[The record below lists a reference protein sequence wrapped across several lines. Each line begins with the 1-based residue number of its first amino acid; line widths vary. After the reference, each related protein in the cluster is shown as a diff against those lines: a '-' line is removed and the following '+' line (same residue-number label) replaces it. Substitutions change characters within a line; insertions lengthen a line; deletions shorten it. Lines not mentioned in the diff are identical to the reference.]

1 MRHIFHLLCESLL
14 SSSFE
19 CIFFLI
25 SVFISLFVR
34 LSALRAINLKYTDS
48 RVKLTNEILQGVRA
62 IKSYNWEKPFVE
74 KLTAI
79 RDLELKAL
87 EASANTRAI
96 LTSVLTAAPSMVAVV
111 TLGMYGLLGNI
122 LTPTKVFTALAL
134 FNQLRFPL
142 VFLPLLLNNLAEGN
156 VSLNRLTKFLLT
168 DEVQDYVEREEPS
181 AKHLGINSLPNSE
194 SDTISIENGTFSWN
208 SDSKLIATPAAVT
221 ALVEAD
227 VSIQGKVEKVD
238 KGRGTLSNINIRV
251 KKGELIA
258 IVGPVGSGKST
269 LLSALL
275 GELNKQEGRVRVRG
289 SVAYVPQSAWI
300 PNETLRNVVLFGRQ
314 LDQRRYDE
322 TIEACGL
329 TKDLQQL
336 EGGDETEIG
345 ERGVNLSGGQKQRV
359 SIARAV
365 YDDADIFLF
374 DDPLSALDAEVGAN
388 VFRNCIKN
396 RLHDKTRILVTH
408 QLGVLPEVDSVIL
421 MGTAEDG
428 SSTIVA
434 QGSLADLLARGY
446 DLSKHV
452 RSTEEEEAEIEA
464 KKEAELEND
473 IANNI
478 ELEKGAP
485 SLPEKESGSTILVD
499 YEIAIKVT
507 SGDSNSSPE
516 NVFLATVTGVAYE
529 DSIRSAG
536 IICYAARRCVTIR
549 LPLLSIRSK
558 AFE

>member
-1 MRHIFHLLCESLL
+1 M
-14 SSSFE
+14 
-19 CIFFLI
+19 
-25 SVFISLFVR
+25 
-34 LSALRAINLKYTDS
+34 NLKYTDS

-96 LTSVLTAAPSMVAVV
+96 LTSVLTAAPSMVAVI
-111 TLGMYGLLGNI
+111 TLGTYGLLGNI

-142 VFLPLLLNNLAEGN
+142 VFLPLLLNNLAEGK
-156 VSLNRLTKFLLT
+156 VSLVRLTKFLLT
-168 DEVQDYVEREEPS
+168 DEVQDYVERDDETSTEFIGKQFS
-181 AKHLGINSLPNSE
+181 RQNQDAVV
-194 SDTISIENGTFSWN
+194 IENGTFSWS
-208 SDSKLIATPAAVT
+208 SDSETITHVSKNEIPATPTPSDVETSAASSKSIVT
-221 ALVEAD
+221 EN
-227 VSIQGKVEKVD
+227 K
-238 KGRGTLSNINIRV
+238 RGYLSNIDLRV

-258 IVGPVGSGKST
+258 IVGPVGSGKSS

-275 GELNKQEGRVRVRG
+275 GELNKKEGRVKVQG

-300 PNETLRNVVLFGRQ
+300 PNDSLRNVVLFGRKF
-314 LDQRRYDE
+314 DKEKYEE

-388 VFRNCIKN
+388 VFNNCIKTL
-396 RLHDKTRILVTH
+396 LHDKTRILVTH
-408 QLGVLPEVDSVIL
+408 QLGVLPEVDRVVL

-428 SSTIVA
+428 SATIIA
-434 QGSLADLLARGY
+434 QGSLNELLARGY

-452 RSTEEEEAEIEA
+452 RSAQETAEANEDGETDTESVMGDTKSSTKENGIKVSPFHDKEE
-464 KKEAELEND
+464 KNG
-473 IANNI
+473 N
-478 ELEKGAP
+478 
-485 SLPEKESGSTILVD
+485 EKESESKLSVD
-499 YEIAIKVT
+499 YKIAMKVT
-507 SGDSNSSPE
+507 SSDKKQNSDDENVDISASSPA
-516 NVFLATVTGVAYE
+516 LTATVT
-529 DSIRSAG
+529 AG
-536 IICYAARRCVTIR
+536 HGETLHDTGEMALI
-549 LPLLSIRSK
+549 LLLS
-558 AFE
+558 

>member
-1 MRHIFHLLCESLL
+1 M
-14 SSSFE
+14 
-19 CIFFLI
+19 
-25 SVFISLFVR
+25 
-34 LSALRAINLKYTDS
+34 
-48 RVKLTNEILQGVRA
+48 KLTNEILQGVRA

-96 LTSVLTAAPSMVAVV
+96 LTSVLTAAPSMVAVI
-111 TLGMYGLLGNI
+111 TLGTYGLLGNI

-142 VFLPLLLNNLAEGN
+142 VFLPLLLNNLAEGK
-156 VSLNRLTKFLLT
+156 VSLIRLTKFLLT
-168 DEVQDYVEREEPS
+168 DEVQDYVERDDETS
-181 AKHLGINSLPNSE
+181 TDFIGKQFSQKHQ
-194 SDTISIENGTFSWN
+194 DAVVIENGTFSWS
-208 SDSKLIATPAAVT
+208 SDSETVGHVPKNEIPVTPSDIETSATSLKPT
-221 ALVEAD
+221 ITEN
-227 VSIQGKVEKVD
+227 K
-238 KGRGTLSNINIRV
+238 RGYLSNIDLRV

-258 IVGPVGSGKST
+258 IVGPVGSGKSS

-275 GELNKQEGRVRVRG
+275 GELNKKEGRVKVQG

-300 PNETLRNVVLFGRQ
+300 PNDSLRNVVLFGRKF
-314 LDQRRYDE
+314 DKEKYEE

-388 VFRNCIKN
+388 VFNNCIKTL
-396 RLHDKTRILVTH
+396 LHDKTRILVTH
-408 QLGVLPEVDSVIL
+408 QLGVLPEVDRVVL

-428 SSTIVA
+428 SATIIA
-434 QGSLADLLARGY
+434 QGSLNELLARGY

-452 RSTEEEEAEIEA
+452 RSEEETAEANEDGETDTESVVGDT
-464 KKEAELEND
+464 KSNTMKENGIKVSPYHDKE
-473 IANNI
+473 
-478 ELEKGAP
+478 EKEKNGD
-485 SLPEKESGSTILVD
+485 EKESESKLSVD
-499 YEIAIKVT
+499 YKIAMKVT
-507 SGDSNSSPE
+507 SSDIKQNVDDGDVDVSASSTA
-516 NVFLATVTGVAYE
+516 LAATVAAGHSKTSHDTGTMAL
-529 DSIRSAG
+529 I
-536 IICYAARRCVTIR
+536 
-549 LPLLSIRSK
+549 LMLSFTVI
-558 AFE
+558 

>member
-1 MRHIFHLLCESLL
+1 
-14 SSSFE
+14 
-19 CIFFLI
+19 
-25 SVFISLFVR
+25 V
-34 LSALRAINLKYTDS
+34 NLKYTDS

-74 KLTAI
+74 KLTTI

-96 LTSVLTAAPSMVAVV
+96 LTSVLTAAPSMVAVI
-111 TLGMYGLLGNI
+111 TLGTYGLLGNV

-142 VFLPLLLNNLAEGN
+142 VFLPLLLNNLAEGK
-156 VSLNRLTKFLLT
+156 VSLVRLTKFLLT
-168 DEVQDYVEREEPS
+168 DEVQDYVERDDET
-181 AKHLGINSLPNSE
+181 ANDFMGKRLGHHNQDAVL
-194 SDTISIENGTFSWN
+194 IEKGTFSWN
-208 SDSKLIATPAAVT
+208 SNLENVSQLPSEVSATST
-221 ALVEAD
+221 DVEAT
-227 VSIQGKVEKVD
+227 VD
-238 KGRGTLSNINIRV
+238 TSKAPVAENRRGFLSNIDLKV

-258 IVGPVGSGKST
+258 IVGPVGSGKSS

-275 GELNKQEGRVRVRG
+275 GELNKQEGRVKVLG

-300 PNETLRNVVLFGRQ
+300 PNESLRNVILFGRNF
-314 LDQRRYDE
+314 DKAKYEE

-388 VFRNCIKN
+388 VFNNCIKTL
-396 RLHDKTRILVTH
+396 LHDKTRILVTH
-408 QLGVLPEVDSVIL
+408 QLGVLPEVDRVVL

-428 SSTIVA
+428 SATIIA
-434 QGSLADLLARGY
+434 QGSLDELLARGY

-452 RSTEEEEAEIEA
+452 RSAEESLEASEDGETDS
-464 KKEAELEND
+464 ENESVD
-473 IANNI
+473 DKNSVNTIKLSTHQEDAVAN
-478 ELEKGAP
+478 EKDR
-485 SLPEKESGSTILVD
+485 ESESKLSVD
-499 YEIAIKVT
+499 YKIAIKVT
-507 SGDSNSSPE
+507 TSGSQNVDSSASSPAFVDAMTGE
-516 NVFLATVTGVAYE
+516 ILHDAGMTPLFLQLSYFAT
-529 DSIRSAG
+529 SA
-536 IICYAARRCVTIR
+536 I
-549 LPLLSIRSK
+549 
-558 AFE
+558 

>member
-1 MRHIFHLLCESLL
+1 M
-14 SSSFE
+14 
-19 CIFFLI
+19 
-25 SVFISLFVR
+25 
-34 LSALRAINLKYTDS
+34 
-48 RVKLTNEILQGVRA
+48 KLTNEILQGVRA
-62 IKSYNWEKPFVE
+62 IKSYNWEKPFLD
-74 KLTAI
+74 KLTTI

-111 TLGMYGLLGNI
+111 TLGSYGLLGNV

-142 VFLPLLLNNLAEGN
+142 VFLPLLLNNLAEGK
-156 VSLNRLTKFLLT
+156 VSLVRLTKFLLT
-168 DEVQDYVEREEPS
+168 DEVQDYVERNDEDVHTDLIGMTS
-181 AKHLGINSLPNSE
+181 NRRSQDAI
-194 SDTISIENGTFSWN
+194 TIENGTFSWS
-208 SDSKLIATPAAVT
+208 SDTTISTDMVKGEKEVQAHAVESPSTT
-221 ALVEAD
+221 A
-227 VSIQGKVEKVD
+227 KVAVIENM
-238 KGRGTLSNINIRV
+238 RGVLSNIDLNV

-275 GELNKQEGRVRVRG
+275 GELNKKAGRVKVSG

-300 PNETLRNVVLFGRQ
+300 PNDSLKNVVLFGRQ
-314 LDQRRYDE
+314 LDEEKYRD

-388 VFRNCIKN
+388 VFKNCIKTL
-396 RLHDKTRILVTH
+396 LHGKTRILVTH
-408 QLGVLPEVDSVIL
+408 QLGVLPEVDRVVL

-428 SSTIVA
+428 SSTILA
-434 QGSLADLLARGY
+434 QGSLNELLAKGY
-446 DLSKHV
+446 DLSKIV
-452 RSTEEEEAEIEA
+452 RSSEER
-464 KKEAELEND
+464 END
-473 IANNI
+473 IEVLKEKA
-478 ELEKGAP
+478 ELDHEAATRVEAEKKL
-485 SLPEKESGSTILVD
+485 SSVEPESSADFGV
-499 YEIAIKVT
+499 AIKVVT
-507 SGDSNSSPE
+507 SDTKSSSDVMGGDGVASS
-516 NVFLATVTGVAYE
+516 VFAATVAATSAE
-529 DSIRSAG
+529 DSTHDSGKCFDYNR
-536 IICYAARRCVTIR
+536 
-549 LPLLSIRSK
+549 
-558 AFE
+558 

>member
-1 MRHIFHLLCESLL
+1 
-14 SSSFE
+14 
-19 CIFFLI
+19 
-25 SVFISLFVR
+25 
-34 LSALRAINLKYTDS
+34 LRAINLKYTDS

-62 IKSYNWEKPFVE
+62 IKSYNWEKPFLD
-74 KLTAI
+74 KLTTI

-111 TLGMYGLLGNI
+111 TLGTYGLLGNV

-142 VFLPLLLNNLAEGN
+142 VFLPLLLNNLAEGK
-156 VSLNRLTKFLLT
+156 VSLVRLTKFLLT
-168 DEVQDYVEREEPS
+168 DEVQDYVERNEEDVHTDLIGMTS
-181 AKHLGINSLPNSE
+181 TRRSQDAI
-194 SDTISIENGTFSWN
+194 TIEDGTFSWS
-208 SDSKLIATPAAVT
+208 SDSAINANMVKAEKEVQGHGTEGPSVT
-221 ALVEAD
+221 AKVA
-227 VSIQGKVEKVD
+227 VSENM
-238 KGRGTLSNINIRV
+238 RGVLSNIDLNV

-275 GELNKQEGRVRVRG
+275 GELNKKAGRVKVRG

-300 PNETLRNVVLFGRQ
+300 PNDSLKNVVLFGRQ
-314 LDQRRYDE
+314 LDEGKYRD

-388 VFRNCIKN
+388 VFKNCIKTL
-396 RLHDKTRILVTH
+396 LHGKTRILVTH
-408 QLGVLPEVDSVIL
+408 QLGVLPEVDRVVL

-428 SSTIVA
+428 SSTILA
-434 QGSLADLLARGY
+434 QGSLNELLAKGY
-446 DLSKHV
+446 DLSKIV
-452 RSTEEEEAEIEA
+452 RSPEERETDLEAIKEKAEHDHEA
-464 KKEAELEND
+464 AIRLKAEKKMSSIDPESSAEH
-473 IANNI
+473 
-478 ELEKGAP
+478 G
-485 SLPEKESGSTILVD
+485 
-499 YEIAIKVT
+499 IAIKVIT
-507 SGDSNSSPE
+507 SDAKSSSDIMGGDGAANS
-516 NVFLATVTGVAYE
+516 VFAATVSATSTKDATH
-529 DSIRSAG
+529 DSG
-536 IICYAARRCVTIR
+536 
-549 LPLLSIRSK
+549 K
-558 AFE
+558 K